1 MCGVFFY
8 WSCADDKSRGSTCG
22 TLSRLVAD
30 TDEVTEDDR
39 RPNAFS
45 PAADFRTQTPW
56 FRQMRTGRGNYV
68 AADLQLEAC
77 DGARWWSCH
86 TLHAWPLSCYH
97 CHTVSM
103 FVSEGVQRQNI
114 CRWFFIKWSD
124 SQAPSSSSG
133 WIFLNVFFSHKMG
146 TLWHSLPNDSFSC
159 VHLLQ
164 GDRLFITYRASWENY
179 GENFL
184 DRQGKMQLINS
195 ACND

>member
-1 MCGVFFY
+1 MTGGQMP
-8 WSCADDKSRGSTCG
+8 SHLQLISERKRPGLDKWERDAAIT
-22 TLSRLVAD
+22 SRL
-30 TDEVTEDDR
+30 T
-39 RPNAFS
+39 FS
-45 PAADFRTQTPW
+45 SKRATAL
-56 FRQMRTGRGNYV
+56 G
-68 AADLQLEAC
+68 
-77 DGARWWSCH
+77 DGAVTRFM
-86 TLHAWPLSCYH
+86 LGPFP
-97 CHTVSM
+97 VIISM